1 MLTQFIMKRIK
12 QDEMTNNNEIIYSAK
27 NVNDILFH
35 KKTVNNL
42 VIVGGSTYLDELPE
56 KSLSIRNI
64 PELSQISKHER
75 YIDFGPAVTLN
86 QIFNMGINFLPSVL
100 YESIPTIANHVI
112 RNIAT
117 IGGNIL
123 SKDSHLTLIAPLI
136 ALGTLLKFK
145 FQKNIEII
153 PLLKFTNIP
162 ENSVLVNIR
171 VPTEDWN
178 IAIFKRLGPANK
190 LSNDSASFCFLANT
204 EKEVLINLRLC
215 FSGPFIFTSNELETK
230 YLGTK
235 LPLSNSIIE
244 DFINLAE
251 KQFDENAKDIEYN
264 PILKKQFLN
273 LIAYSLHELA

>member
-100 YESIPTIANHVI
+100 YA
-112 RNIAT
+112 
-117 IGGNIL
+117 
-123 SKDSHLTLIAPLI
+123 
-136 ALGTLLKFK
+136 
-145 FQKNIEII
+145 
-153 PLLKFTNIP
+153 
-162 ENSVLVNIR
+162 
-171 VPTEDWN
+171 
-178 IAIFKRLGPANK
+178 
-190 LSNDSASFCFLANT
+190 
-204 EKEVLINLRLC
+204 
-215 FSGPFIFTSNELETK
+215 
-230 YLGTK
+230 
-235 LPLSNSIIE
+235 
-244 DFINLAE
+244 
-251 KQFDENAKDIEYN
+251 
-264 PILKKQFLN
+264 
-273 LIAYSLHELA
+273 